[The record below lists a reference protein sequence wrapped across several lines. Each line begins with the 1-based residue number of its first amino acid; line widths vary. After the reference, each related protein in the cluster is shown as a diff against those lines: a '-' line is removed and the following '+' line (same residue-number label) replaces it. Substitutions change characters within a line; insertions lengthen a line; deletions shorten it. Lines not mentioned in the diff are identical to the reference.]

1 MPPSA
6 RENGVTAQKL
16 KILAVED
23 DQSALHLLKLALRPL
38 PVEVFHASTGH
49 DAIDWLRHE
58 QPALVFLDI
67 HLPDM
72 HGWQV
77 LEALRDSGQLATI
90 PIIVLTASKEPVHRL
105 IGNLQ
110 SVAHFMNKPFKQDE
124 LRARVREL
132 LQL

>member
-1 MPPSA
+1 
-6 RENGVTAQKL
+6 VTAKKL

-38 PVEVFHASTGH
+38 PVEIIHASTGN
-49 DAIDWLRHE
+49 DAIDWLRCE
-58 QPALVFLDI
+58 QPALIFLDI

-77 LEALRDSGQLATI
+77 LEAIKDSGRIADT
-90 PIIVLTASKEPVHRL
+90 PIIVLTASREPVHRL

-124 LRARVREL
+124 LRARVTEL

>member
-1 MPPSA
+1 M
-6 RENGVTAQKL
+6 TAKKL

-23 DQSALHLLKLALRPL
+23 DQSAWQLLKLALRPL
-38 PVEVFHASTGH
+38 PVEVIHASTGH
-49 DAIDWLRHE
+49 EAISYLNRE
-58 QPALVFLDI
+58 QPALIFLDI

-77 LEALRDSGQLATI
+77 LEAVKDQGRLAET

-110 SVAHFMNKPFKQDE
+110 SVALYMNKPFRQEE
-124 LRARVREL
+124 LRERVREL

>member
-1 MPPSA
+1 M
-6 RENGVTAQKL
+6 TAKKL

-38 PVEVFHASTGH
+38 PVEIIHASTGN
-49 DAIDWLRHE
+49 DAIDWLRRE
-58 QPALVFLDI
+58 QPALIFLDI

-77 LEALRDSGQLATI
+77 LEAIKDSGRIADT
-90 PIIVLTASKEPVHRL
+90 PIIVLTASREPVHRL

-124 LRARVREL
+124 LRARVTEL